1 MRFKIKRSSFGLYAR
16 MLIVIYDSK
25 NTRNLKGDKNSAKE
39 ICTKLCRCFSMT
51 KFEMKQY
58 LTMFQ
63 ETQCL
68 SISKTG
74 IELNY
79 EVVNG

>member
-1 MRFKIKRSSFGLYAR
+1 MRFKIKRSAFGLYVR
-16 MLIVIYDSK
+16 MLILIYDTR
-25 NTRNLKGDKNSAKE
+25 NTRNLRGDKNSAKE
-39 ICTKLCRCFSMT
+39 VQTKLCRCFSI
-51 KFEMKQY
+51 KKPELKEY

-63 ETQCL
+63 ETQCI

-79 EVVNG
+79 EVINE